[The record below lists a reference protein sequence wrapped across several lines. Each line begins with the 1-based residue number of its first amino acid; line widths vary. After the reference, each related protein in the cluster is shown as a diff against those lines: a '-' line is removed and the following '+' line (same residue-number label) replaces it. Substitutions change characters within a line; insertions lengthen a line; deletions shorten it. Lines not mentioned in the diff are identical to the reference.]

1 MASRTYRCTRTIEV
15 EPDHVAYDDP
25 EWAADAAA
33 FALSDGYGLNASYAQ
48 TEPLATSDAAGER
61 TYRFLITFE
70 VGDDHVAF
78 DDPEWGADAA
88 HGALTNEYG
97 LTALYTGIQLVRGE
111 LSLDPPIGPWGV
123 GCGSFERA
131 RRSRAC

>member
-1 MASRTYRCTRTIEV
+1 MASRTYRFTMTIEV

-48 TEPLATSDAAGER
+48 IEPLGTSGTAGER

-70 VGDDHVAF
+70 ADDEHAAF
-78 DDPEWGADAA
+78 DDPEWAADAA
-88 HGALTNEYG
+88 HGALTNEFG
-97 LTALYTGIQLVRGE
+97 LAATYTEVGLVT
-111 LSLDPPIGPWGV
+111 
-123 GCGSFERA
+123 GS
-131 RRSRAC
+131 

>member
-1 MASRTYRCTRTIEV
+1 MASRTYRFTMTIEV

-48 TEPLATSDAAGER
+48 IERLETSGNAGAR
-61 TYRFLITFE
+61 SYRFLITFE
-70 VGDDHVAF
+70 ADDEHAAF
-78 DDPEWGADAA
+78 DDPEWAADAA

-97 LTALYTGIQLVRGE
+97 VGAVYTDVR
-111 LSLDPPIGPWGV
+111 LAV
-123 GCGSFERA
+123 T
-131 RRSRAC
+131 